1 MVQFCP
7 KCGTPARD
15 DKSVFCN
22 RCGSRIPPPVPE
34 KTGKQCPACGTVNAD
49 PQAVFC
55 NKCGTRIPPP
65 VPEKTGNR
73 CPSCGTINADPQA
86 AFCNKCGSGLHTVPP
101 VQVPPA
107 VAQPAA
113 APPAKKQDRC
123 PSCNAPR
130 VDDKSDFCNVC
141 GADFRLPARVR
152 EAPQSGPAKTEA
164 VPVTTARE
172 PPQPE
177 PETTTPD
184 TPVAALPDDGRNGT
198 VQEKSRKPLL
208 KWGLMAGAAV
218 IVLIVIAAFFTG
230 MLPGT
235 DQSSDETPADTPND
249 QDAAP
254 TTLTTI
260 PTSTP
265 APTPSPTS
273 ATPVPTTVVPVKT
286 TTAVTT
292 KVSATPTSKVSAK
305 TTTNTSAIV
314 TTALTLSSA
323 SQPLSVGQSA
333 WDGKGKLTVNGF
345 SIRDKMSDPTPSYA
359 VGKKY
364 LILNITYENLDRNA
378 TVDADTSM
386 MKVTDGGGY
395 PAEPTSDAILETPW
409 NGKAILPQEKRTG
422 NLLFIVPPTATY
434 LKLEY
439 TSATKNSAV
448 FQLT

>member
-55 NKCGTRIPPP
+55 NKCGARIPPP

-73 CPSCGTINADPQA
+73 CPACGTINADPQA
-86 AFCNKCGSGLHTVPP
+86 AFCNKCGSRLHTVPP
-101 VQVPPA
+101 VQARPA

-113 APPAKKQDRC
+113 APPAKKQEQC
-123 PSCNAPR
+123 PSCGAPR
-130 VDDKSDFCNVC
+130 VDEKSDFCNVC

-152 EAPQSGPAKTEA
+152 EPPRPEPAKTEA

-177 PETTTPD
+177 TTKPD

-218 IVLIVIAAFFTG
+218 IVLIVIAAFLAG
-230 MLPGT
+230 MIPGT
-235 DQSSDETPADTPND
+235 DQSSDETPADAPGD
-249 QDAAP
+249 QDAGAVP
-254 TTLTTI
+254 ATETTTEAA
-260 PTSTP
+260 TP
-265 APTPSPTS
+265 APTPSPTP
-273 ATPVPTTVVPVKT
+273 ATPVPTTIVPT
-286 TTAVTT
+286 ATAVTT

-333 WDGKGKLTVNGF
+333 YDGKGTLTVNGF
-345 SIRDKMSDPTPSYA
+345 SLKDKMSDPIPSYA

-364 LILNITYENLDRNA
+364 LIINITYENLDRNA
-378 TVDADTSM
+378 TVDADLSM
-386 MKVTDGGGY
+386 MRVTDGGGY
-395 PAEPTSDAILETPW
+395 PSDPASDSILETPW
-409 NGKAILPQEKRTG
+409 NGKSILPQEKRTG

-439 TSATKNSAV
+439 TSATRNRAI